1 MERTRPLI
9 AGVDEAGR
17 GALAGPVVAACVIL
31 DRSRPIE
38 GLADSKTLSAAERAR
53 LARDIRRRALAV
65 STGVGEIEEI
75 EELNILGA
83 TLLAMKR
90 AALALVP
97 APERLLIDGNHC
109 PILEIPARAVVRG
122 DAKVPAIG
130 AASIIAKTTRDS
142 MMLDLHRRFPAYG
155 FDRHKGYGTA
165 AHLRALERHGATE
178 AHRRGF
184 RPVRQIT
191 ADAEENRCRQQQ
203 LLDPLDQA
211 DGAG

>member
-1 MERTRPLI
+1 MERARPLI

-17 GALAGPVVAACVIL
+17 GALAGPVVAACVLL
-31 DRSRPIE
+31 DLSQPIE
-38 GLADSKTLSAAERAR
+38 GLADSKTLSAPDRAR
-53 LARDIRRRALAV
+53 LARDIHRRALAV
-65 STGVGEIEEI
+65 SIGIGNIKEI

-97 APERLLIDGNHC
+97 VPDRLLIDGNHC
-109 PILEIPARAVVRG
+109 PILEIPTRAIVRG

-155 FDRHKGYGTA
+155 FDHHKGYGTA
-165 AHLRALERHGATE
+165 THLQALERHGATE
-178 AHRRGF
+178 VHRRDF
-184 RPVRQIT
+184 RPVREIIEGAQGKP
-191 ADAEENRCRQQQ
+191 RRQQQ
-203 LLDPLDQA
+203 LLDALE
-211 DGAG
+211 

>member
-1 MERTRPLI
+1 MERAGPLI

-31 DRSRPIE
+31 DPSRPIE
-38 GLADSKTLSAAERAR
+38 GLADSKTLSPADRAR

-65 STGVGEIEEI
+65 SVGIGELEEI
-75 EELNILGA
+75 EALNILGA

-97 APERLLIDGNHC
+97 RPERLVVDGNHC
-109 PILEIPARAVVRG
+109 PILEIPARAIVKG

-142 MMLDLHRRFPAYG
+142 MMLDLHRRFPSYG
-155 FDRHKGYGTA
+155 FDHHKGYGTA
-165 AHLRALERHGATE
+165 AHLRALERNGVSE
-178 AHRRGF
+178 VHRRSF
-184 RPVRQIT
+184 RPVREIIEGT
-191 ADAEENRCRQQQ
+191 AEKRGRQQQ
-203 LLDPLDQA
+203 LLDTPE
-211 DGAG
+211 

>member
-31 DRSRPIE
+31 DLSQPIE
-38 GLADSKTLSAAERAR
+38 GLADSKTLSAADRAR
-53 LARDIRRRALAV
+53 LARDIRHRALAF
-65 STGVGEIEEI
+65 SIGIGEIEEI

-97 APERLLIDGNHC
+97 APDHLLIDGKHC
-109 PILEIPARAVVRG
+109 PILEIPARAIVRG

-142 MMLDLHRRFPAYG
+142 MMLDLHRRYPAYG
-155 FDRHKGYGTA
+155 FDHHKGYGTA
-165 AHLRALERHGATE
+165 KHLQALERHGATE
-178 AHRRGF
+178 VHRRYF
-184 RPVRQIT
+184 QPVREIIEGT
-191 ADAEENRCRQQQ
+191 KGKRRRQQQ
-203 LLDPLDQA
+203 LLDAPE
-211 DGAG
+211 